1 LAFGA
6 RLHLVGPLG
15 FSISEHAVRRAGLD
29 YWKHVDLEYSS
40 SWEEFEKCLTENS
53 YIYFITTQGTVS
65 LESVSFEKRGSIFLV
80 FGSETE
86 GFQQLPKKA
95 FDRGLSVYI
104 PMLNKH
110 IIRSHNLSNAVAMVL
125 WEWRRC
131 P

>member
-1 LAFGA
+1 
-6 RLHLVGPLG
+6 
-15 FSISEHAVRRAGLD
+15 
-29 YWKHVDLEYSS
+29 
-40 SWEEFEKCLTENS
+40 
-53 YIYFITTQGTVS
+53 VS